1 MISLTNM
8 QAKIAA
14 TQKTFETQKASEAGA
29 NLLVDG
35 SGNGKVTT
43 DIDDTVI
50 LLADGDDI
58 VTANSNNNKVTAES
72 GKNQIYINGDNNY
85 VEGGKDEDYIVSIGQ
100 HNDLHGGEGN
110 DTMLSIGDNNKID
123 GGNGNNYLAF
133 QGKHLYITDGDG
145 DSMFR
150 TLDFAVMEGK
160 FEEYGKYLEN
170 QLETKTLKSDVLLNT
185 QVDTETLGEKN
196 ASTGSADNFV
206 SKLTDA
212 DKRLLEN
219 NKIDLN
225 AKNSDGSQ
233 KYYIAKSP
241 TDGQYHIYQGSG
253 TRYTAMT
260 NGSDMIDLKDIKTTQ
275 MRETTVKTYGDLQE
289 RNLRGIEDITIDAKN
304 GADNIKVNVAKDLTI
319 KGDDVKDTDKAKNIF
334 VVGNIKLE
342 DDYGNIKQKS
352 TSRDYTVLND
362 GFDKFVNSD
371 PLIVDFNKDGKISAK
386 AGIGVDIDGN
396 GYSDGAAV
404 DGDKMLAMSD
414 MNDNGVIDGSEVFSD
429 KTVNP
434 FTGEALGA
442 KNGFEAL
449 KLMAQEAEKHTGIKC
464 MDTDGNVDLKEL
476 QKALKK
482 VNVNLGFIS
491 DRNTTELED
500 LAHVASINVN
510 YTEQNETGDVQR
522 NQTGTYTDTDG
533 KTHRADDVWFK
544 LFGKK

>member
-1 MISLTNM
+1 M
-8 QAKIAA
+8 
-14 TQKTFETQKASEAGA
+14 
-29 NLLVDG
+29 
-35 SGNGKVTT
+35 
-43 DIDDTVI
+43 
-50 LLADGDDI
+50 
-58 VTANSNNNKVTAES
+58 
-72 GKNQIYINGDNNY
+72 
-85 VEGGKDEDYIVSIGQ
+85 
-100 HNDLHGGEGN
+100 
-110 DTMLSIGDNNKID
+110 
-123 GGNGNNYLAF
+123 
-133 QGKHLYITDGDG
+133 
-145 DSMFR
+145 
-150 TLDFAVMEGK
+150 
-160 FEEYGKYLEN
+160 
-170 QLETKTLKSDVLLNT
+170 
-185 QVDTETLGEKN
+185 
-196 ASTGSADNFV
+196 
-206 SKLTDA
+206 
-212 DKRLLEN
+212 
-219 NKIDLN
+219 
-225 AKNSDGSQ
+225 
-233 KYYIAKSP
+233 
-241 TDGQYHIYQGSG
+241 
-253 TRYTAMT
+253 
-260 NGSDMIDLKDIKTTQ
+260 
-275 MRETTVKTYGDLQE
+275 
-289 RNLRGIEDITIDAKN
+289 
-304 GADNIKVNVAKDLTI
+304 
-319 KGDDVKDTDKAKNIF
+319 
-334 VVGNIKLE
+334 
-342 DDYGNIKQKS
+342 
-352 TSRDYTVLND
+352 LND